1 MNTARWK
8 KVFADVALYFLMGFD
23 RYESACFGICI
34 CAVFYIVLSKKKI
47 KDSSIFKEY
56 TIKIKNLH
64 KTYNNFTLIEILKW
78 FLVNCID

>member
-1 MNTARWK
+1 MNQHVLES
-8 KVFADVALYFLMGFD
+8 VFALYSILF
-23 RYESACFGICI
+23 SQ
-34 CAVFYIVLSKKKI
+34 KKI